1 MFDSAFAYCRA
12 LASTLGDVSKQVLV
26 SLRGLGDEQ
35 DYAETATD
43 EPVYGVVGFISRP
56 MDPDD
61 DGAAEYI
68 AARGD
73 DNLTPFAGR
82 DLRISKARG
91 TVPKGTATMCTQTG
105 AFVSIDN
112 APSGTGSVVTIYAP
126 YQHTS
131 GVPAKAHAIT
141 VDTTTNNEH
150 IAVIHAAGH
159 SMLLTHEG
167 KLILKNSA
175 GDAFI
180 SLDDDGITITGD
192 VKCTNNV
199 IVGSP
204 ATADKVMLADPTIDF
219 VQAASVVLTKVATLA
234 NVLAPGTIS
243 PDELTALA
251 TAAGVFN
258 TTPYLTRSRL
268 MQAEP
273 DVP

>member
-1 MFDSAFAYCRA
+1 MFDSTFAYCRA

-91 TVPKGTATMCTQTG
+91 TVPKGTATMCTHTG

-159 SMLLTHEG
+159 SILLTNDG
-167 KLILKNSA
+167 TLVLKNAA
-175 GDAFI
+175 GDVFI
-180 SLDDDGITITGD
+180 SLDDDGITMTGD
-192 VKCTNNV
+192 TKCTNNV
-199 IVGSP
+199 IVGVPMNAQDVALAP
-204 ATADKVMLADPTIDF
+204 AVDTIQNALIAF
-219 VQAASVVLTKVATLA
+219 CTTITGAPNPAAAALLVQPACVTLSSALTPNIRTASVVLK
-234 NVLAPGTIS
+234 
-243 PDELTALA
+243 
-251 TAAGVFN
+251 
-258 TTPYLTRSRL
+258 
-268 MQAEP
+268 AE
-273 DVP
+273 